1 MNRPVI
7 NNSLKSAME
16 AVERQRRAKTFAE
29 EKPLSLST
37 MEAMAHIET
46 GDNLLDFFENI
57 TY

>member
-1 MNRPVI
+1 
-7 NNSLKSAME
+7 ME